1 LHPAENED
9 VIESFLASHPNWQI
23 EAPEVDSPAAKYST
37 PQGWIKVLP
46 QQEEMDG
53 FFMVRL
59 RKTND

>member
-1 LHPAENED
+1 L
-9 VIESFLASHPNWQI
+9 
-23 EAPEVDSPAAKYST
+23 YST

-46 QQEEMDG
+46 QKQEMDG